1 MRALGRS
8 IFVLIGSLLLT
19 PAAAFS
25 QTVTALWD
33 ASPVS
38 ESVLN
43 YEVCIST
50 TPLSCNIQRATVPA
64 SQTSYTFSLTPGVIN
79 LVAVRAFSALGA
91 GEFSQEV
98 AVSIPAIASVADQT
112 STVNTPINPLS
123 VPVNDP
129 DGSTL
134 TFSHTGLPLGLSLNS
149 GTGAITGTPTSIGTY
164 SVTVLVSDGLVTVS
178 TSFVWTVRSGSSD
191 ATPPNVDISS
201 HTNGQQVTN
210 ATITLQGTASDA
222 GAGDSGISSVRVNGV
237 LASGGTSSG
246 GNTATWSRALTLVQ
260 GSNQLTV
267 VATDGA
273 GNARTTQISVT
284 YSVADTSA
292 PSLSITSHTTGQT
305 VNVASITLAG
315 TATDMNSGN
324 SGIASVTINGT
335 AASGGTSTGA
345 NMTTWSGTVALAQ
358 GPNFLTVVA
367 TDGAGN
373 ARQVSLTINRD
384 SAAPALAITSHSS
397 GQTVSTTTITL
408 SGTATDS
415 GAGGSGITQV
425 TVNGATA
432 SGGTASGSNTANW
445 SRSVSVNGGTNLYT
459 VVATDGAGN
468 TRTAAISLTF
478 SAPAAPMTAVSL
490 STSLPSPQP
499 LGTTIF
505 LTAAGS
511 GGSGPYEYRFW
522 AHHITSPWEIVQ
534 DWNPS
539 ATYAWA
545 PTRTGS
551 FEVAVWGRRI
561 GSTAEWEAY
570 SARAFEISTGGSSD
584 GTAPSLN
591 ITSHSS
597 GQTLTAADITLGGTA
612 SDNDSGNTGIVSVT
626 VNGQLASGGTANGA
640 GTANWSRSFTLSS
653 GANTITVA
661 ARDGAGN
668 VRTSSITLTYTSSG
682 SGSGSGVSG
691 SPMTS
696 VALGTNL
703 LSPQPLGSQILLT
716 AVGAG
721 GSGPY
726 EYRFWAHHDSS
737 EWEIVRD
744 WSTTA
749 TYSWMPTR
757 TGTHEIAVWGRRAG
771 SGSLWEAYAQT
782 VYVVS
787 PGSLGDAL
795 PPTVTITSHSAG
807 QTLTTQT
814 ITLSGTATDSGSGG
828 TGIATVTVDGQQT
841 TGGAAS
847 GTGTANWSRTLSL
860 APGANTIWVAAADGA
875 GNVRMAPITLT
886 YLTVTVS
893 GSPMT
898 SVSVST
904 NPNSGEVGEPVMIFA
919 AGAGGTGPYEYRFW
933 LHHNTEEWAIVR
945 DYGTG
950 SMYTFTPGRAG
961 TYEIAIWARRV
972 GSSSAWEV
980 YTSQP
985 FEVR

>member
-1 MRALGRS
+1 MRALGRFL
-8 IFVLIGSLLLT
+8 FVIIGSLLLT

-25 QTVTALWD
+25 QTLTAVWD
-33 ASPVS
+33 ANPVS
-38 ESVLN
+38 ESVLS

-64 SQTSYTFSLTPGVIN
+64 SQTSYTFSPTPGVLN
-79 LVAVRAFSALGA
+79 RVAVRAISAQGP
-91 GEFSQEV
+91 GDFSQEV
-98 AVSIPAIASVADQT
+98 AVSIPAMASVGDQT
-112 STVNTPINPLS
+112 STVNVPINPLS
-123 VPVNDP
+123 VTVNDP

-134 TFSHTGLPLGLSLNS
+134 TFSHTGLPLGLSLNQS
-149 GTGAITGTPTSIGTY
+149 TGTITGTPTTIGTY
-164 SVTVLVSDGLVTVS
+164 NVTVLVSDGLVTVS
-178 TSFVWTVRSGSSD
+178 TGFVWTVRSGSND
-191 ATPPNVDISS
+191 TTPPNADITS

-210 ATITLQGTASDA
+210 DTITLQGTASDA
-222 GAGDSGISSVRVNGV
+222 GAGDSGISSVRVNGL

-246 GNTATWSRALTLVQ
+246 GNTATWSRTLTLVQ

-335 AASGGTSTGA
+335 AATGGTSTGG

-358 GPNFLTVVA
+358 GPNVLTVVA

-384 SAAPALAITSHSS
+384 STVPAL
-397 GQTVSTTTITL
+397 
-408 SGTATDS
+408 
-415 GAGGSGITQV
+415 
-425 TVNGATA
+425 
-432 SGGTASGSNTANW
+432 
-445 SRSVSVNGGTNLYT
+445 
-459 VVATDGAGN
+459 
-468 TRTAAISLTF
+468 
-478 SAPAAPMTAVSL
+478 PMSAVSL

-499 LGTTIF
+499 LGSTIL

-511 GGSGPYEYRFW
+511 GGTPPYEYRFW
-522 AHHITSPWEIVQ
+522 AQHSTSSWEIVQ
-534 DWNPS
+534 DWSPS
-539 ATYAWA
+539 ATYVWA
-545 PTRTGS
+545 PPRTGT
-551 FEVAVWGRRI
+551 FQIAVWGRRI
-561 GSTAEWEAY
+561 GSPSEWEAY
-570 SARAFEISTGGSSD
+570 AQQSFEVSAGGSSD
-584 GTAPSLN
+584 GTAPSLT

-597 GQTLTAADITLGGTA
+597 GQTLTAPDITLSGTA
-612 SDNDSGNTGIVSVT
+612 SDGDSGGTGIVSVT
-626 VNGQLASGGTANGA
+626 VNGQLASGGTANTT
-640 GTANWSRSFTLSS
+640 GTASWSRNLTLSS

-668 VRTSSITLTYTSSG
+668 VRTASITLTYTASSG
-682 SGSGSGVSG
+682 SGSGTSG

-716 AVGAG
+716 AVGSG

-726 EYRFWAHHDSS
+726 EYRFWAHDTSS

-771 SGSLWEAYAQT
+771 SGSLWEAYAQMA
-782 VYVVS
+782 YVVS

-795 PPTVTITSHSAG
+795 PPTVTITSHSTG

-841 TGGAAS
+841 TGGTAS

-875 GNVRMAPITLT
+875 GNVRMTSITLT

-898 SVSVST
+898 SVSLST
-904 NPNSGEVGEPVMIFA
+904 NPNSGEVGEPVMVFA
-919 AGAGGTGPYEYRFW
+919 TGAGGTGPYEYRFW

-950 SMYTFTPGRAG
+950 STYTFTPGRTG
-961 TYEIAIWARRV
+961 TYEIGIWARRV

-980 YTSQP
+980 YTTQS